1 MFLRDFHIAISHLSA
16 GVIPRQLEYYF
27 RVRDM
32 DLEGMIDRFERRDQA
47 VHKTERPHEV
57 LELERSGEL
66 VAGELSIRCRLVLVN
81 WLVCCTS
88 PDVLDECGHH
98 VRLGRVA
105 VSATLPLLV

>member
-32 DLEGMIDRFERRDQA
+32 DLEGMIDRFEIRDQA
-47 VHKTERPHEV
+47 VHKTERLHEV

-81 WLVCCTS
+81 WLVCCS
-88 PDVLDECGHH
+88 H
-98 VRLGRVA
+98 
-105 VSATLPLLV
+105 